1 MIINRILNNNVVI
14 TSDDNGEETIVMGKG
29 IGYQKSKGDIID
41 KEKVNKVF
49 KISNREVSDKF
60 QELFN
65 KIPIEHMKLSGE
77 IIEFAESK
85 LDKKLNEGLYI
96 SLSDHTYTA
105 IKRIKNNITVKNALL
120 WEIKRFYKKEFEIGL
135 KALEL
140 IEEKTHVRLPLD
152 EAGFI
157 ALHIVNAQLDIEQPK
172 IQEIT
177 KLIEEILTIVRI
189 NFRIEFNEDS
199 VFYYRFITHLRY
211 FAQRLF
217 SNKTY
222 NSDTDEE
229 LVNIIKIKYAKE
241 FECVNKIKT
250 FIIKKYNYELS
261 NDEYVYLTIHIA
273 KVIEDSKL

>member
-14 TSDDNGEETIVMGKG
+14 TLDENNEETIVMGKG
-29 IGYQKSKGDIID
+29 IGYQKSKGDTID
-41 KEKVNKVF
+41 EEKVNKVF

-85 LDKKLNEGLYI
+85 LNKKLNEGIYI

-229 LVNIIKIKYAKE
+229 LVNIIKTKYAKE

-250 FIIKKYNYELS
+250 FISKKYNYELS

>member
-14 TSDDNGEETIVMGKG
+14 TLDENDEETIVMGKG
-29 IGYQKSKGDIID
+29 IGYQKSKGDTID
-41 KEKVNKVF
+41 EEKVNKVF

-85 LDKKLNEGLYI
+85 LNKKLNEGIYI

-172 IQEIT
+172 IQGIT

-222 NSDTDEE
+222 NSDADEE
-229 LVNIIKIKYAKE
+229 LVNIIKIKYSKE

-250 FIIKKYNYELS
+250 FISKKYNYELS

-273 KVIEDSKL
+273 KVIEDAKL

>member
-14 TSDDNGEETIVMGKG
+14 TLDENDEETIVMGKG
-29 IGYQKSKGDIID
+29 IGYQKSKGDTID
-41 KEKVNKVF
+41 EEKVNKVF

-85 LDKKLNEGLYI
+85 LNKKLNEGIYI

-222 NSDTDEE
+222 NSDADEE
-229 LVNIIKIKYAKE
+229 LVNIIKIKYSKE

-250 FIIKKYNYELS
+250 FISKKYNYELS

>member
-1 MIINRILNNNVVI
+1 
-14 TSDDNGEETIVMGKG
+14 
-29 IGYQKSKGDIID
+29 
-41 KEKVNKVF
+41 
-49 KISNREVSDKF
+49 
-60 QELFN
+60 
-65 KIPIEHMKLSGE
+65 MKRS
-77 IIEFAESK
+77 
-85 LDKKLNEGLYI
+85 YI
-96 SLSDHTYTA
+96 YGN
-105 IKRIKNNITVKNALL
+105 KRIKNNITVKNALL

-189 NFRIEFNEDS
+189 NFKIEFNEDS

-250 FIIKKYNYELS
+250 FISKKYNYELS

>member
-85 LDKKLNEGLYI
+85 LDKKLNEGIYI

-140 IEEKTHVRLPLD
+140 IEEKTNIKLPLD

-229 LVNIIKIKYAKE
+229 LVNIIKIKYPKE

-250 FIIKKYNYELS
+250 FISKKYNYELS

>member
-14 TSDDNGEETIVMGKG
+14 TLDENNEETIVMGKG
-29 IGYQKSKGDIID
+29 IGYQKSKGDTID
-41 KEKVNKVF
+41 EEKVNKVF

-85 LDKKLNEGLYI
+85 LNKKLNEGIYI

-222 NSDTDEE
+222 NSDADEE
-229 LVNIIKIKYAKE
+229 LVNIIKIKYSKE

-250 FIIKKYNYELS
+250 FISKKYNYELS

>member
-65 KIPIEHMKLSGE
+65 KIPIEHMNLSGE

-85 LDKKLNEGLYI
+85 LDKKLNEGIYI

>member
-85 LDKKLNEGLYI
+85 LDKKLNEGIYI

>member
-14 TSDDNGEETIVMGKG
+14 TLDENDEETIVMGKG
-29 IGYQKSKGDIID
+29 IGYQKSKGDTID
-41 KEKVNKVF
+41 EEKVNKVF

-85 LDKKLNEGLYI
+85 LDKKLNEGIYI

-222 NSDTDEE
+222 NSDADEE
-229 LVNIIKIKYAKE
+229 LVNIIKTKYAKE

-250 FIIKKYNYELS
+250 FISKKYNYELS

-273 KVIEDSKL
+273 KVIEASKL

>member
-85 LDKKLNEGLYI
+85 LDKKLNEGIYI

-172 IQEIT
+172 IQGIT

-250 FIIKKYNYELS
+250 FISKKYNYELS

>member
-85 LDKKLNEGLYI
+85 LDKKLNEGIYI

-189 NFRIEFNEDS
+189 NFKIEFNEDS

-250 FIIKKYNYELS
+250 FISKKYNYELS

>member
-1 MIINRILNNNVVI
+1 MIITRILNNNVVI

-29 IGYQKSKGDIID
+29 IGYQKTKGESID
-41 KEKVNKVF
+41 KEKINKVF
-49 KISNREVSDKF
+49 RISNREVSDKF

-65 KIPIEHMKLSGE
+65 KIPIDHMKLSGE
-77 IIEFAESK
+77 IIEYAEK
-85 LDKKLNEGLYI
+85 VLGKKLNEGIYI

-105 IKRIKNNITVKNALL
+105 IKRIKNNITIRNALL
-120 WEIKRFYKKEFEIGL
+120 WEIKKFYKEEFKIGME
-135 KALEL
+135 ALNL
-140 IEEKTHVRLPLD
+140 IEEKTNIRLPED

-157 ALHIVNAQLDIEQPK
+157 ALHIVNAQLDAEQPK
-172 IQEIT
+172 VQEIT

-217 SNKTY
+217 SNITY
-222 NSDTDEE
+222 NSGADDE
-229 LVNIIKIKYAKE
+229 LIKIIEVKYPDE
-241 FECVNKIKT
+241 FKCVSKIKL
-250 FIIKKYNYELS
+250 FISKKYNYELS

-273 KVIEDSKL
+273 KVIQDSKL

>member
-14 TSDDNGEETIVMGKG
+14 TLDENDEETIVMGKG
-29 IGYQKSKGDIID
+29 IGYQKSKGDTID
-41 KEKVNKVF
+41 EEKVNKVF

-85 LDKKLNEGLYI
+85 LDKKLNEGIYI

-222 NSDTDEE
+222 NSDADEE
-229 LVNIIKIKYAKE
+229 LVNIIKTKYAKE

-250 FIIKKYNYELS
+250 FISKKYNYELS

>member
-14 TSDDNGEETIVMGKG
+14 TLDENDEETIVMGKG
-29 IGYQKSKGDIID
+29 IGYQKSKGDTID
-41 KEKVNKVF
+41 EEKVNKVF

-85 LDKKLNEGLYI
+85 LNKKLNEGIYI

-105 IKRIKNNITVKNALL
+105 IKRIKNNIPVKHALL

-172 IQEIT
+172 IQGIT

-222 NSDTDEE
+222 NSDADEE
-229 LVNIIKIKYAKE
+229 LVNIIKIKYSKE

-250 FIIKKYNYELS
+250 FISKKYNYELS

-273 KVIEDSKL
+273 KVIEDAKL

>member
-41 KEKVNKVF
+41 KEKINKVF

-85 LDKKLNEGLYI
+85 LNKKLNEGIYI

-140 IEEKTHVRLPLD
+140 IEEKTNIKLPLD

-250 FIIKKYNYELS
+250 FISKKYNYELS

>member
-29 IGYQKSKGDIID
+29 IGYQKSKGDSID

-85 LDKKLNEGLYI
+85 LDKKLNEGIYI

-189 NFRIEFNEDS
+189 NFKIEFNEDS

-250 FIIKKYNYELS
+250 FISKKYNYELS

>member
-85 LDKKLNEGLYI
+85 LDKKLNEGIYI

-222 NSDTDEE
+222 NSDADEE

>member
-14 TSDDNGEETIVMGKG
+14 TLDENDEETIVMGKG
-29 IGYQKSKGDIID
+29 IGYQKSKGDTID
-41 KEKVNKVF
+41 EEKVNKVF

-85 LDKKLNEGLYI
+85 LDKKLNEGIYI

-140 IEEKTHVRLPLD
+140 IEEKTNVRLPLD

-229 LVNIIKIKYAKE
+229 LVNIIKTKYAKE

-250 FIIKKYNYELS
+250 FISKKYNYELS

>member
-14 TSDDNGEETIVMGKG
+14 TLDENDEETIVMGKG
-29 IGYQKSKGDIID
+29 IGYQKSKGDTID
-41 KEKVNKVF
+41 EEKVNKVF

-85 LDKKLNEGLYI
+85 LDKKLNEGIYI

-140 IEEKTHVRLPLD
+140 IEEKTNVRLPLD

-222 NSDTDEE
+222 NSDADEE
-229 LVNIIKIKYAKE
+229 LVNIIKTKYAKE

-250 FIIKKYNYELS
+250 FISKKYNYELS

>member
-14 TSDDNGEETIVMGKG
+14 TLDENDEETIVMGKG
-29 IGYQKSKGDIID
+29 IGYQKSKGDTID
-41 KEKVNKVF
+41 EEKVNKVF

-85 LDKKLNEGLYI
+85 LNKKLNEGIYI

-172 IQEIT
+172 IQGIT

-222 NSDTDEE
+222 NSDADEE

-250 FIIKKYNYELS
+250 FISKKYNYELS

-273 KVIEDSKL
+273 KVIEDAKL